1 MRGKLHPNRR
11 CPGRWLVL
19 IPLLLLHVQACA
31 DADTGDAADPRR
43 PVSLGAPD
51 AVFPEDFGY
60 VHTVR
65 ELPGGDVLVADPL
78 GKALYRVDMDAGV
91 RTAVGKLGEGPEEYQ
106 QPDAV
111 WPLPGDTT
119 LLVDLGRGQLVR
131 IGPELAFGTA
141 HPIATFQEDGG
152 VVMAMPAGIDLD
164 GNVYTAARGGFPPD
178 PDGRGTILRIG
189 LAEGSVDTAGSFKR
203 MDIVVEETENG
214 VSISP
219 IPLSPQDAWGVAA
232 DGYALDGSVTHGDT
246 ILHEPVPITTAEKA
260 EYFRDRR
267 RHAGIGMGISSS
279 FDGSTTATFWRGG
292 SGGSEE
298 PDYDNYSWPNVKPAL
313 HSATVRV
320 DPSGRAW
327 VKRHLPAD
335 TGTAYDLFDRQ
346 GAVGKG
352 GDAGGGP
359 TRGRLRSRVCLYG
372 RVQRVRPG
380 VPGAVRAAVA
390 ARGRGITCPAGPG
403 PVFGRDR
410 QSADTRPRC
419 CPTISPA
426 PGTWWSRRSQ
436 RHSCRDRGISRDRC
450 GYR

>member
-1 MRGKLHPNRR
+1 MRRRLHPNRR
-11 CPGRWLVL
+11 CRGRWLVFV
-19 IPLLLLHVQACA
+19 PLLLLHVQACA
-31 DADTGDAADPRR
+31 DAGTGDAADPRR
-43 PVSLGAPD
+43 PVSLGAPN

-65 ELPGGDVLVADPL
+65 ELPGGDVLAADPL

-91 RTAVGKLGEGPEEYQ
+91 RTVVGRLGEGPQEYQ

-111 WPLPGDTT
+111 WPLPGDST

-131 IGPELAFGTA
+131 IGPELEFGTA
-141 HPIATFQEDGG
+141 HPIARFQEDGG
-152 VVMAMPAGIDLD
+152 VVMAMPAGIDLG
-164 GNVYTAARGGFPPD
+164 GNVYTASMSGFPPD
-178 PDGRGTILRIG
+178 PDGRGAILRIS

-203 MDIVVEETENG
+203 LDIVVEEIENG

-232 DGYALDGSVTHGDT
+232 DGSVVVARSVGYGVDWYAPDGSVTRGDT
-246 ILHEPVPITTAEKA
+246 IVHEPVPITTAEKA

-279 FDGSTTATFWRGG
+279 FDGSTTATFFRG

-298 PDYDNYSWPNVKPAL
+298 PDYDNFSWPNVKPAL
-313 HSATVRV
+313 HPATVRV

-346 GAVGKG
+346 G
-352 GDAGGGP
+352 
-359 TRGRLRSRVCLYG
+359 RL
-372 RVQRVRPG
+372 
-380 VPGAVRAAVA
+380 VRAVMLEGDRRVA
-390 ARGRGITCPAGPG
+390 GFGPG
-403 PVFGRDR
+403 SVYMVAFDEFDLAYLERYGLP
-410 QSADTRPRC
+410 
-419 CPTISPA
+419 
-426 PGTWWSRRSQ
+426 
-436 RHSCRDRGISRDRC
+436 
-450 GYR
+450 

>member
-1 MRGKLHPNRR
+1 MRRRLHPNRR
-11 CPGRWLVL
+11 CRGRWLVFV
-19 IPLLLLHVQACA
+19 PLLLLHVQACA
-31 DADTGDAADPRR
+31 DAGTGDAADPRR
-43 PVSLGAPD
+43 PVSFGAPN

-65 ELPGGDVLVADPL
+65 ELPGGDVLAADPL

-91 RTAVGKLGEGPEEYQ
+91 RTVVGRLGEGPEEYQ

-111 WPLPGDTT
+111 WPLPGDST

-131 IGPELAFGTA
+131 IGPELEFGTA
-141 HPIATFQEDGG
+141 HPIARFQEDGG
-152 VVMAMPAGIDLD
+152 VVMAMPAGIDLG
-164 GNVYTAARGGFPPD
+164 GNVYTASMSGFPPD
-178 PDGRGTILRIG
+178 PDGRGAILRIS

-203 MDIVVEETENG
+203 LDIVVEEIENG

-232 DGYALDGSVTHGDT
+232 DGSVVVARSVGYGVDWYAPDGSVTRGDT
-246 ILHEPVPITTAEKA
+246 IVHEPVPITTAEKA

-279 FDGSTTATFWRGG
+279 FDGSTTATFFRG

-298 PDYDNYSWPNVKPAL
+298 PDYDNFSWPNVKPAL
-313 HSATVRV
+313 HPATVRV

-346 GAVGKG
+346 G
-352 GDAGGGP
+352 
-359 TRGRLRSRVCLYG
+359 RL
-372 RVQRVRPG
+372 
-380 VPGAVRAAVA
+380 VRAVMLEGDRRVA
-390 ARGRGITCPAGPG
+390 GFGPG
-403 PVFGRDR
+403 SVYMVAFDEFDLAYLERYGLP
-410 QSADTRPRC
+410 
-419 CPTISPA
+419 
-426 PGTWWSRRSQ
+426 
-436 RHSCRDRGISRDRC
+436 
-450 GYR
+450 

>member
-1 MRGKLHPNRR
+1 MRGRLHPDRR

-31 DADTGDAADPRR
+31 DARTGDAADPRR

-65 ELPGGDVLVADPL
+65 ELPGGDVLAADPL

-91 RTAVGKLGEGPEEYQ
+91 RTVVGRLGEGPEEYQ

-111 WPLPGDTT
+111 WPLPGDST

-131 IGPELAFGTA
+131 IGPELEFGTA
-141 HPIATFQEDGG
+141 HPIARFQEDGG
-152 VVMAMPAGIDLD
+152 VVMAMPAGIDLG
-164 GNVYTAARGGFPPD
+164 GNVYTASMSGFPPD
-178 PDGRGTILRIG
+178 PDGRGAILRIS

-203 MDIVVEETENG
+203 LDIVVEEIENG

-232 DGYALDGSVTHGDT
+232 DGSVVVARSVDYGVDWYAPDGSVTRGDT
-246 ILHEPVPITTAEKA
+246 ILHEPVPIATAEKA

-267 RHAGIGMGISSS
+267 RHGGVGMGISSS
-279 FDGSTTATFWRGG
+279 FDGSTTATFFRG

-298 PDYDNYSWPNVKPAL
+298 PDYDNFSWPNVKPAL
-313 HSATVRV
+313 HPATVRV

-346 GAVGKG
+346 G
-352 GDAGGGP
+352 
-359 TRGRLRSRVCLYG
+359 RL
-372 RVQRVRPG
+372 
-380 VPGAVRAAVA
+380 VRAVTLEGDRRVA
-390 ARGRGITCPAGPG
+390 GFGPG
-403 PVFGRDR
+403 SVYMVAFDEFDLAYLERYGLP
-410 QSADTRPRC
+410 
-419 CPTISPA
+419 
-426 PGTWWSRRSQ
+426 
-436 RHSCRDRGISRDRC
+436 
-450 GYR
+450 